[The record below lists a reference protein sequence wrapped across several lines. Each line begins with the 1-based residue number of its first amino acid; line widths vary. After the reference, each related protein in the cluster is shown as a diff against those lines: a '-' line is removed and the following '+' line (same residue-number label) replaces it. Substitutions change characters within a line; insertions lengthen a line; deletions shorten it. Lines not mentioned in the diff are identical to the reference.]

1 MHVDGKIP
9 EWSAGALR
17 LLRAPT
23 TTLAGS
29 DIDIGAVASIP
40 TAVVELLANGV

>member
-1 MHVDGKIP
+1 MWMARYRNGPLV
-9 EWSAGALR
+9 ALR